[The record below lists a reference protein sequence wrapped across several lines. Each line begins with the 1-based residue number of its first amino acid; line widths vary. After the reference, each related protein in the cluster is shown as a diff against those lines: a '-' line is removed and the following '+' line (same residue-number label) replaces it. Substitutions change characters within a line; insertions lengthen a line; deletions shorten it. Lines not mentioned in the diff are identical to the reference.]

1 MPVRGSPL
9 HMLYDNCKGQHRWHI
24 GMMDFRTLAAE
35 HNVAPI
41 FPFEIIRLGAK
52 DRTQNGR
59 RLSI

>member
-1 MPVRGSPL
+1 
-9 HMLYDNCKGQHRWHI
+9 
-24 GMMDFRTLAAE
+24 MMDFRTLAAE